1 MDENKGAGWVV
12 FAWIML
18 LIMGTMAVIN
28 GLIAITNGKAI
39 DRMDANYVVSDLKTW
54 GWIALILG
62 VLAII
67 AAFSV
72 IKGGLFGIWFAIIIA
87 AISMIVQIFWIP
99 IVPFW
104 ALTIIVIDILVIY
117 NLAVYGRNFKQS

>member
-1 MDENKGAGWVV
+1 MDENKGAGWIV

-18 LIMGTMAVIN
+18 LIMGTMAIIN
-28 GLIAITNGKAI
+28 GIIALSNGAFFKAYGSAYITSN
-39 DRMDANYVVSDLKTW
+39 LTTW
-54 GWIALILG
+54 GWFALIMGILG
-62 VLAII
+62 II

-72 IKGGLFGIWFAIIIA
+72 IRGGLFGIWFAIIIA
-87 AISMIVQIFWIP
+87 GISMIVQLFWIP

>member
-1 MDENKGAGWVV
+1 MDENKGAGWIV

-18 LIMGTMAVIN
+18 LIMGTMAIIN
-28 GLIAITNGKAI
+28 GIIALTNGKAI
-39 DRMDANYVVSDLKTW
+39 DRMDPNYVVSNLTTW
-54 GWIALILG
+54 GWFALIMG
-62 VLAII
+62 ILAII

-72 IKGGLFGIWFAIIIA
+72 IRGGLFGIWFAIIIA
-87 AISMIVQIFWIP
+87 GISMIVQLFWIP

>member
-87 AISMIVQIFWIP
+87 GISMIVQIFWIP

-117 NLAVYGRNFKQS
+117 NLAVYGRNFKQA

>member
-1 MDENKGAGWVV
+1 MGENKGAGWVV

-18 LIMGTMAVIN
+18 LIMGTMAIIN

-87 AISMIVQIFWIP
+87 AVSMIVQIFWIP

-117 NLAVYGRNFKQS
+117 NLAVYGRNFKQA